1 MNLKFAHLVTVQ
13 FGILIG
19 IAACLVFLHFENAR
33 PRTTSERR
41 EPPTK
46 KSPAEDESATVD
58 SHDELERDERLAE
71 QSAYPLPSEYSPEAV
86 EKSRA
91 ILAKLYYEQI
101 GPRRNATAVAQT
113 YTEVAQEPAAVQ
125 TYEPP
130 PQPVTYAEPTVVL
143 YPPPGQFIS
152 FARPRPFVNRCRP
165 ASNSNVLASNSDR
178 RRDNRG
184 IHLPKPGPPRSLGL
198 EQRSTT
204 GGPTCPSPQGFTSRG
219 KALTGRSTGATVA
232 NSR

>member
-1 MNLKFAHLVTVQ
+1 MNLRIAHLVTVQ

-41 EPPTK
+41 ELPTM
-46 KSPAEDESATVD
+46 KSQADDESATVD
-58 SHDELERDERLAE
+58 SRDELERDERLAE

-101 GPRRNATAVAQT
+101 APRRNATAVAQN
-113 YTEVAQEPAAVQ
+113 YTEVAQEPAAAQ

-130 PQPVTYAEPTVVL
+130 PQPVTYSEPTQVVL

-152 FARPRPFVNRCRP
+152 FARPRPFVTRCRP
-165 ASNSNVLASNSDR
+165 ASNPNVLASNSDR
-178 RRDNRG
+178 RRDNGR
-184 IHLPKPGPPRSLGL
+184 IHLPKPRPPRSLGL
-198 EQRSTT
+198 EHRSTA
-204 GGPTCPSPQGFTSRG
+204 GGPTCPSPQGFTPGG
-219 KALTGRSTGATVA
+219 KR
-232 NSR
+232 